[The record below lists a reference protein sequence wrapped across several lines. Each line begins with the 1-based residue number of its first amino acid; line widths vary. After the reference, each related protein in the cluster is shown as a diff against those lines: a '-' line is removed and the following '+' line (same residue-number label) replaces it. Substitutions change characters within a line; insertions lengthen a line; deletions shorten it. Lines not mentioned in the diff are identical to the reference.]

1 MTQKTT
7 NAITS
12 LSFANAQQSDQ
23 QNSMCICSQSL
34 AQAEL
39 EQYLEQQAAEIA
51 PFIIHADQLTRGN
64 VIKCLTGDIWQ
75 VVSEPEYTQQGICFD
90 VMWLDVG
97 VSNNVQGV
105 CFAPTAE
112 FELVSH
118 QLHNHHITESQEKMT
133 SPCFVHAQ
141 IHSKQL
147 IGIVFDRTGF
157 TFQILTPGSVEEAGA
172 YYPDQ
177 ETALAAAVEQVEKN
191 ARWLAGFEAYE
202 RGESLPEIADLDF
215 ISGWHEGQQA
225 HERAA

>member
-1 MTQKTT
+1 MTHKTT
-7 NAITS
+7 NAI
-12 LSFANAQQSDQ
+12 AQQSDQ
-23 QNSMCICSQSL
+23 QNSAYVCSQSL

-51 PFIIHADQLTRGN
+51 PFIIHADQLTEGD
-64 VIKCLTGDIWQ
+64 VIKCLTGDIWR

-90 VMWLDVG
+90 AMWLDVG

-118 QLHNHHITESQEKMT
+118 QLHNHHITEPQEEMT

-147 IGIVFDRTGF
+147 IGIVFDQIGF
-157 TFQILTPGSVEEAGA
+157 TFQILTPGCVEEAGA
-172 YYPDQ
+172 HYPDQ
-177 ETALAAAVEQVEKN
+177 ETALLAALQQVEKN
-191 ARWLAGFEAYE
+191 ARWLAGFEAYQ
-202 RGESLPEIADLDF
+202 RGESLPEVAHSDF
-215 ISGWHEGQQA
+215 QSGWQDYHDTYTQA
-225 HERAA
+225 A